1 MGLED
6 DYLQLMND
14 DTGDLKEDLQLPTYP
29 ENLGEDLQ
37 AAIEAAEADGKQVVV
52 SVISAMEKE
61 AVVSFKTV
69 EV

>member
-1 MGLED
+1 MGIED
-6 DYLQLMND
+6 GYLQLMND

-29 ENLGEDLQ
+29 EGLGDDLE
-37 AAIEAAEADGKQVVV
+37 AAVEAAEADGKQVVV

>member
-1 MGLED
+1 MGIED
-6 DYLQLMND
+6 GYLQLMND

-29 ENLGEDLQ
+29 ENLGDELE

-61 AVVSFKTV
+61 AVTSFKTV